1 MARHFHA
8 VIALLAAL
16 APLAQCHMVIIKAQ
30 GDVSGSNASIAFG
43 ADPAIARNCTLIQ
56 PCQLDTTIIRE
67 TEINDNT
74 VNLCGRT
81 QLIGNIDIA
90 YHTESALAAGTVTQ
104 VKSGSEIQLTLHQ
117 VNADGAGPY
126 TCDIDEGSNSSIME
140 KQLEMITNVPGANGI
155 SQAMAVTHNITVKMP
170 ANFTCTGAS
179 TGNICTVRCRNSAI
193 AGPFGGCFAVQQVD
207 VQPTVNTPTSANVN
221 SYKDGKGIVAQLAT
235 NLKNLENSKQAVS
248 KQGLVDQLYNDA
260 HAKAVLQASV
270 GLNQYPTGVVA
281 PAATATLSQSSTT
294 TSSNSNSATGA
305 SGGSG
310 TSSGSSN
317 LNLGS
322 LGRRAVAFFA

>member
-1 MARHFHA
+1 
-8 VIALLAAL
+8 
-16 APLAQCHMVIIKAQ
+16 
-30 GDVSGSNASIAFG
+30 
-43 ADPAIARNCTLIQ
+43 
-56 PCQLDTTIIRE
+56 
-67 TEINDNT
+67 
-74 VNLCGRT
+74 
-81 QLIGNIDIA
+81 
-90 YHTESALAAGTVTQ
+90 
-104 VKSGSEIQLTLHQ
+104 
-117 VNADGAGPY
+117 
-126 TCDIDEGSNSSIME
+126 ME

-170 ANFTCTGAS
+170 ANFTCTGGKFLVPWCERDCDLYHAPHLMHADLLRPAAS